1 MTGTPILEPWA
12 DDPFKVLGLAPD
24 ASEEEIRNAYFAL
37 VKERSPERAPED
49 FKRVR
54 RAYEA
59 LRSASGRHRSHLM
72 IFEAEKESPVPT
84 LPPLEPITADQIL
97 EDLLLQ
103 EEIAVGLRDPGP
115 TKRE

>member
-1 MTGTPILEPWA
+1 MMASPLHEPWA
-12 DDPFKVLGLAPD
+12 EDPFKVLGLAPD
-24 ASEEEIRNAYFAL
+24 ASEEEIRDAYFGL
-37 VKERSPERAPED
+37 VKERSPERAPDD

-59 LRSASGRHRSHLM
+59 IRSASGRHRSHLM

-84 LPPLEPITADQIL
+84 LPPLEPIAADQIL

-103 EEIAVGLRDPGP
+103 EEIALGLLDASP
-115 TKRE
+115 TERE